1 MRANLETTAKAL
13 GMLTA
18 VLERVNAASR
28 TVSDIVTPPEK

>member
-18 VLERVNAASR
+18 VLERVNQASR
-28 TVSDIVTPPEK
+28 AVGNTLSQDQ

>member
-1 MRANLETTAKAL
+1 MRANLEATAKAL

-28 TVSDIVTPPEK
+28 TVNSVISPPSS

>member
-1 MRANLETTAKAL
+1 MRTNLEATARAL

-28 TVSDIVTPPEK
+28 TVNNAIAPPS